1 MTTPPPKKTG
11 RWSREL
17 FSPGAAMLTDLLNNH
32 LDGGYSAAARRRA
45 EAGPPTKAQRTRQRV
60 ASALAAIVVG
70 LVLVTAYNETVADA
84 PQAARTRQVLLTDIR
99 QGNAGAQAL
108 EQQAQS
114 LREQVSAGRSS
125 RRTTDTQGGQL
136 ANQLKQLEGSTGV
149 GPVSGPGVIVT
160 VTDGDKST
168 DSSNSLWRVQDT
180 DLQGVVNALWSI
192 GAEAIAVDGQRLSPV
207 STIRAAGGAI
217 LVDLQPVSSPYEI
230 TAIGDPKTLPQA
242 FNKSTAAV
250 QLRSYNRQYGIT
262 LKIAAADALNL
273 PAAMSPNL
281 RFAKAPAP
289 VGSPSGGK

>member
-1 MTTPPPKKTG
+1 MTRPARKTG

-45 EAGPPTKAQRTRQRV
+45 ETGPPTKAEQTRHRV
-60 ASALAAIVVG
+60 ASAVAAVVVG
-70 LVLVTAYNETVADA
+70 LVLVTAYNETVANA

-108 EQQAQS
+108 DRQAQA
-114 LREQVSAGRSS
+114 LREQISAGRSS
-125 RRTTDTQGGQL
+125 RRTNDTEGSQL
-136 ANQLKQLEGSTGV
+136 ASQLKQLEAGTGL
-149 GPVSGPGVIVT
+149 GAVSGPGVVVT
-160 VTDGDKST
+160 VTDGDQT
-168 DSSNSLWRVQDT
+168 RDTTNNLWRVQDT

-192 GAEAIAVDGQRLSPV
+192 GAEAVAVDGQRLSPV

-217 LVDLQPVSSPYEI
+217 LVDLEPVSSPYEV
-230 TAIGDPKTLPQA
+230 TAIGDPKLLPQG
-242 FNKSTAAV
+242 FNRSAAAV

-262 LKIAAADALNL
+262 LKVAAADSLNL

-281 RFAKAPAP
+281 RYAQP
-289 VGSPSGGK
+289 VGSPPGGK

>member
-1 MTTPPPKKTG
+1 
-11 RWSREL
+11 
-17 FSPGAAMLTDLLNNH
+17 
-32 LDGGYSAAARRRA
+32 
-45 EAGPPTKAQRTRQRV
+45 
-60 ASALAAIVVG
+60 
-70 LVLVTAYNETVADA
+70 
-84 PQAARTRQVLLTDIR
+84 
-99 QGNAGAQAL
+99 
-108 EQQAQS
+108 
-114 LREQVSAGRSS
+114 
-125 RRTTDTQGGQL
+125 L

-149 GPVSGPGVIVT
+149 GPVTGPGVVVT
-160 VTDGDKST
+160 VTDGNKDN
-168 DSSNSLWRVQDT
+168 DQSNSLWRVQDT

-230 TAIGDPKTLPQA
+230 TAIGDPKRLPQA
-242 FNKSTAAV
+242 FNKSPAAV